1 MAYSVTPSRQGGAS
15 IFGTT
20 PGGPTVSF
28 GPGSSRSG
36 GVGLAPSGGTSP
48 ISALFGATSG
58 APSLNLGGGGG
69 AGTDFTSML
78 VDLLQKGPQV
88 SQDLINSSVGLIN
101 AQEEQSRRSLTD
113 QFTGAGRPATSTVL
127 QDMLANMGTK
137 YGLAR
142 NAMTA
147 QATQAGQ
154 NQWNSM
160 LAPLLAL
167 LQLAQ
172 LDWSQQQQRG
182 TDVAIAGQQSA
193 PSLQLSRSF

>member
-1 MAYSVTPSRQGGAS
+1 MAYKAFPSLQGGAS
-15 IFGTT
+15 IFGTS
-20 PGGPTVSF
+20 PGGPPVSF
-28 GPGSSRSG
+28 GPGSSSGG
-36 GVGLAPSGGTSP
+36 GVGGFSSGGASP
-48 ISALFGATSG
+48 IASLFGGTSG
-58 APSLNLGGGGG
+58 APSLNLSGKGG

-88 SQDLINSSVGLIN
+88 SQELINSSVGLVN
-101 AQEEQSRRSLTD
+101 AQEEQARRGLTD

-142 NAMTA
+142 NAITS

-182 TDVAIAGQQSA
+182 TDVAIAGQPSA